1 MIEYKTHCGM
11 VSKYNFILVKAISRD
26 NRLKAV
32 EKSGY
37 HVTSGE
43 FPPLSI
49 STVYRNL
56 TFKWLVK
63 I

>member
-1 MIEYKTHCGM
+1 MIEYRTHCGM

-37 HVTSGE
+37 HVTSGVTS
-43 FPPLSI
+43 PVYWCNKSNILVQSI
-49 STVYRNL
+49 E
-56 TFKWLVK
+56 

>member
-1 MIEYKTHCGM
+1 MIEYRTHCGM

-43 FPPLSI
+43 LPPLSTGVTNPI
-49 STVYRNL
+49 Y
-56 TFKWLVK
+56 
-63 I
+63 

>member
-43 FPPLSI
+43 FPPLSTGVTNPI
-49 STVYRNL
+49 YKYSL
-56 TFKWLVK
+56 
-63 I
+63 